1 MQKGDRYYVIFSF
14 KGIIHSSYL
23 YSIHVYII
31 TYGYTLLKLNKKR
44 RTYSSPMIFSHL
56 DTLWGGLWD
65 SNPWPSGPQ
74 SDALTSW
81 AKPAIPLFC
90 KQDSKYFLDKF
101 KQDFPTW
108 KYRVKIYDTNCITN
122 LFNGILWKLGEL

>member
-81 AKPAIPLFC
+81 AKPAIPSNARKIVNISLINS
-90 KQDSKYFLDKF
+90 SKISQLENI
-101 KQDFPTW
+101 
-108 KYRVKIYDTNCITN
+108 V
-122 LFNGILWKLGEL
+122 